1 MTWLDAGV
9 VDLPQESAMD
19 PIPSQ
24 MTSGQRSTMSLKKTP
39 LVLLKTLGLIRPM
52 ITGTRI

>member
-24 MTSGQRSTMSLKKTP
+24 MTSGQRSTMSLKKT
-39 LVLLKTLGLIRPM
+39 LVLHRILGLIRPM